1 MYYLH
6 FLSAQGNVV
15 CDFSGL
21 KKYLEVDYGPDEEY
35 STLRGQCFEYS
46 DREYTYRLCPFDKAS
61 QKPKAGG
68 IETSLGWVKWCFK
81 TWMLMAGVKTN

>member
-1 MYYLH
+1 MYCVY
-6 FLSAQGNVV
+6 
-15 CDFSGL
+15 FSGL
-21 KKYLEVDYGPDEEY
+21 KKYLEVDFGPDEEY

-68 IETSLGWVKWCFK
+68 IETSLG
-81 TWMLMAGVKTN
+81 